1 MSTLALSLLQ
11 PPLVWMDGEANLAH
25 FDRLLAPLIDQDL
38 ILLPEIFTTGF
49 SMEAAG
55 NALPEQRVVAWLG
68 DWAQRPGAMV
78 GGSAAIAT
86 PAGAVNRFLLVQPNG
101 VTHRYD
107 KRHLFRMAYE
117 HHHYQAG
124 QERVVVGWRI
134 LPLVCYDLRF
144 PLWSRN
150 RQDYDL
156 ALYVANWP
164 AARAIKNQAY
174 VAGCNRVGD
183 DGNRHHYSGNS
194 LILDPM
200 GTVLAQ
206 AEPDAATCLQARPL
220 LTSWPFSALF
230 SQPPNGHPRLRFA
243 NGHKRGRLG
252 TRRSLLPVLRRM
264 RFLVGM
270 VGNPVVS
277 DILTTANPHPFV
289 LLDIIQKTLQHAKP
303 ARPAKYAAVHADGKH
318 LG

>member
-1 MSTLALSLLQ
+1 MSTLTLSLLQ
-11 PPLVWMDGEANLAH
+11 QPLVWMDSEANLAH

-38 ILLPEIFTTGF
+38 ILLPEMFTTGF
-49 SMEAAG
+49 AMEAAG
-55 NALPEQRVVAWLG
+55 NALPEQRVVAWLAE
-68 DWAQRPGAMV
+68 WAQRTGAMV

-86 PAGAVNRFLLVQPNG
+86 PTGAVNRFLLVQPDG

-107 KRHLFRMAYE
+107 KRHLFRMADE

-124 QERVVVGWRI
+124 QDRVVVGWRGWRI

-150 RQDYDL
+150 QQDYDL

-164 AARAIKNQAY
+164 SPRAAHWQTLLAARAIENQAY

-206 AEPDAATCLQARPL
+206 AEPDAAACLQAHLSLSTLRQYRETFPA
-220 LTSWPFSALF
+220 WRDADRFS
-230 SQPPNGHPRLRFA
+230 
-243 NGHKRGRLG
+243 
-252 TRRSLLPVLRRM
+252 
-264 RFLVGM
+264 
-270 VGNPVVS
+270 
-277 DILTTANPHPFV
+277 
-289 LLDIIQKTLQHAKP
+289 LQ
-303 ARPAKYAAVHADGKH
+303 
-318 LG
+318 L